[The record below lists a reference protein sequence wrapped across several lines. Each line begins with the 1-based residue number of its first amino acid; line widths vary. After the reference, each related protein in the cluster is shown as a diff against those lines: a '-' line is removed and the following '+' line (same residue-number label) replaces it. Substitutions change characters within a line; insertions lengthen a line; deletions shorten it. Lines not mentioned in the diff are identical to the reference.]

1 MPATAHRL
9 PPQHGTSRTARNALE
24 RFVIET
30 YAQQALSSDGSF
42 DLRDVIPEAWER
54 LEHDVDLPEKK
65 TRVTIRLDDS
75 VVKFFRAMGP
85 GYSQL
90 INRVLATYAQMKIAE
105 VKLNDRRA
113 ERYLQWERDD
123 ILRESQGRPGL
134 PRERKEPVEDLPPEE
149 RPVLIRR

>member
-9 PPQHGTSRTARNALE
+9 PPMHGQNRTARHAME
-24 RFVIET
+24 RLVIEG
-30 YAQQALSSDGSF
+30 YAQQVLSSDGSF

-54 LEHDVDLPEKK
+54 LERDVDLPEKK
-65 TRVTIRLDDS
+65 TRVTIRLEDS
-75 VVKFFRAMGP
+75 VAKYYRAFGP

-105 VKLNDRRA
+105 VKLGERRA
-113 ERYLQWERDD
+113 ERYHQWERDD

-134 PRERKEPVEDLPPEE
+134 PRDKVEEEAELPPEE
-149 RPVLIRR
+149 RPVLVRR